1 MDVINPLINPK
12 KKTLDQFPAILTSH
26 LVNNLY
32 LYTDA
37 QVKPRT
43 SVKQLSRVKLCR
55 SLTQQS
61 RFTHLDQLKLQFSSS
76 NVKFDV

>member
-1 MDVINPLINPK
+1 MDLINPLINPQK
-12 KKTLDQFPAILTSH
+12 KLGQFPAILTSQ

-37 QVKPRT
+37 QVKPRS
-43 SVKQLSRVKLCR
+43 SVKQLSRVKLRR

-61 RFTHLDQLKLQFSSS
+61 RFTHLDQFKLQFGSCEVRRV
-76 NVKFDV
+76 N